1 MVELPVS
8 MPNNKVIIQKDYCYN
23 DIISNNI
30 NVNQINAVVI
40 SKTDLSN
47 SMDKLINILE
57 QDKEIQLK
65 FNDFESV
72 VFVDK
77 LLNNK
82 IENPS
87 FLMDDSLRKDRS
99 YIDITVLKNINLTI
113 PLNYLMWGIKFN
125 NSINTYCFISKNT
138 QTNALNPISI
148 NGNEKIS
155 YDDYKK
161 IIAKIDELAKI
172 NTKSAKETV
181 MLISDYLQS
190 CTQYI
195 GGYESESTKGTFI
208 TPEFPDWIE
217 YRTKSGL
224 VETVINN
231 NNGLCMGIS
240 NASTLLLNNPQ
251 MDVEAESVY
260 GCGHVWNK
268 VLIDGKYYYFD
279 NTWSITRNENMCEDG
294 LVALS
299 FTKKY
304 LLFGKKTANAIGHHD
319 PETVFIYDGIISE
332 DDAIQMDYQQQ
343 FKYQE
348 KPIYCSKRK

>member
-1 MVELPVS
+1 MIPS
-8 MPNNKVIIQKDYCYN
+8 
-23 DIISNNI
+23 
-30 NVNQINAVVI
+30 
-40 SKTDLSN
+40 
-47 SMDKLINILE
+47 
-57 QDKEIQLK
+57 
-65 FNDFESV
+65 ESV
-72 VFVDK
+72 
-77 LLNNK
+77 
-82 IENPS
+82 I
-87 FLMDDSLRKDRS
+87 
-99 YIDITVLKNINLTI
+99 
-113 PLNYLMWGIKFN
+113 
-125 NSINTYCFISKNT
+125 
-138 QTNALNPISI
+138 
-148 NGNEKIS
+148 
-155 YDDYKK
+155 
-161 IIAKIDELAKI
+161 
-172 NTKSAKETV
+172 
-181 MLISDYLQS
+181 
-190 CTQYI
+190 
-195 GGYESESTKGTFI
+195 
-208 TPEFPDWIE
+208 
-217 YRTKSGL
+217 
-224 VETVINN
+224 
-231 NNGLCMGIS
+231 IS